1 MNHEELED
9 YARKLELKIFEQ
21 QLEISKL
28 KRKKK
33 K

>member
-1 MNHEELED
+1 MNQEKLED